1 MMVDLKFFSVR
12 SFLIGFG
19 ISGLMYADM
28 ASKIAGGEIITLI
41 LWIAIILIGVFGIFV
56 KK

>member
-1 MMVDLKFFSVR
+1 MVDLKFFSVR